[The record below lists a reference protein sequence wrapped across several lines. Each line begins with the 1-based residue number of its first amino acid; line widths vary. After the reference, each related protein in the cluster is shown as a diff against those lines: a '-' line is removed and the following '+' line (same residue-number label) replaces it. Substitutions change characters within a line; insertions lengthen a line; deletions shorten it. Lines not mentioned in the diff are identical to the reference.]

1 MEKAIFR
8 RVRYALMRY
17 LEERMLTQERE
28 REREKF
34 EGFVR
39 VVRSVALVR

>member
-17 LEERMLTQERE
+17 LGKRMLTQE

-39 VVRSVALVR
+39 VVRSVPLVR

>member
-28 REREKF
+28 REKSLRDLSEW
-34 EGFVR
+34 
-39 VVRSVALVR
+39 SDP